1 MIVLSEE
8 AQRLTSTFRAYR
20 NDIDIYTEDNDKD
33 KEFYKV
39 LFKRLLKSEIVINDV
54 TPLGCK
60 DSVLKRC
67 AEEPDNNRK
76 KIFIVDGDI
85 TFIHGENLPTLK
97 NLYVLEGYCIEN
109 FLIDKETIIHFLYM
123 NCGTKSIEEIEGEL
137 NYNNWLSAYSVTF
150 IDLFIHFALIN
161 YFGGKFTLFNANKYH
176 VKEGE
181 EMLFKTEIVNADIAK
196 LKEEILELVDIDEYN
211 SKYADLTKKW
221 TLCIENLTTIV
232 SGKDYLIPLLLLKT
246 KQFKK
251 SKALPTL
258 EEIKFSL
265 VHSSNLSRLSNLK
278 QVIENL

>member
-1 MIVLSEE
+1 MIALSEE
-8 AQRLTSTFRAYR
+8 SQRLTSTFRAYR

-39 LFKRLLKSEIVINDV
+39 LFKRLLKSDIIINDI

-60 DSVLKRC
+60 DTVIKRC
-67 AEEPDNNRK
+67 DEEPDNGRK
-76 KIFIVDGDI
+76 KIFIVDGDVI
-85 TFIHGENLPTLK
+85 FIHGKNIPVLQ

-123 NCGTKSIEEIEGEL
+123 NCGTKPIEQIEIEL
-137 NYNNWLSAYSVTF
+137 NFNDWLNEYSTMF

-161 YFGGKFTLFNANKYH
+161 YFGGYFTLFNANKYH
-176 VKEGE
+176 VKQGE
-181 EMLFKTEIVNADIAK
+181 EMIFQTELVNADI
-196 LKEEILELVDIDEYN
+196 LKIKDEILKLVSIEDYNLKYEELNE
-211 SKYADLTKKW
+211 KW
-221 TLCIENLTTIV
+221 THCIENLTTIV

-246 KQFKK
+246 KQFRK

-265 VHSSNLSRLSNLK
+265 VHSSNLSKLSNLK

>member
-1 MIVLSEE
+1 MISLSEE
-8 AQRLTSTFRAYR
+8 PLRLTSTFRAYR

-39 LFKRLLKSEIVINDV
+39 LFKRLLKNEIIINDI

-60 DSVLKRC
+60 DSVIKRC
-67 AEEPDNNRK
+67 NEEPDNGRK
-76 KIFIVDGDI
+76 KIFIVDGDV
-85 TFIHGENLPTLK
+85 TFIHGNNIPVHK
-97 NLYVLEGYCIEN
+97 HLYVLEGYCIEN
-109 FLIDKETIIHFLYM
+109 FLIDKETIIHFIYM
-123 NCGTKSIEEIEGEL
+123 NCGTKPIEQIESEL
-137 NYNNWLSAYSVTF
+137 NYNDWLNKYSTMF

-161 YFGGKFTLFNANKYH
+161 YFGGYFTLFNANKYH

-181 EMLFKTEIVNADIAK
+181 EMVFKTELVKADILK
-196 LKEEILELVDIDEYN
+196 TKEEILKLVSIEDYN
-211 SKYADLTKKW
+211 LKYQDLTEKW
-221 TLCIENLTTIV
+221 SHCVENLTTIV

-265 VHSSNLSRLSNLK
+265 VYSSNLSKLSNLK
-278 QVIENL
+278 EVIENL

>member
-20 NDIDIYTEDNDKD
+20 NDIDIYTEDNNKD

-39 LFKRLLKSEIVINDV
+39 LFKRLLKSEIIINDI

-60 DSVLKRC
+60 DSVIKRC
-67 AEEPDNNRK
+67 DEEPDNGRK
-76 KIFIVDGDI
+76 KIFIVDGDV
-85 TFIHGENLPTLK
+85 TFIHGENIPTLK

-123 NCGTKSIEEIEGEL
+123 NCGTKPIEQIESEL
-137 NYNNWLSAYSVTF
+137 NYSNWLGEYSAMF

-161 YFGGKFTLFNANKYH
+161 YFGGYFTLFNANKYH
-176 VKEGE
+176 VKQGE
-181 EMLFKTEIVNADIAK
+181 EIVFQTELVNADILK
-196 LKEEILELVDIDEYN
+196 IKEEILQIVSIEEYTLKHEELNV
-211 SKYADLTKKW
+211 KW
-221 TLCIENLTTIV
+221 THCIENLTTIV

-278 QVIENL
+278 QRIESL

>member
-39 LFKRLLKSEIVINDV
+39 LFKRLLKSDIIINDV

-60 DSVLKRC
+60 DSVIKRC
-67 AEEPDNNRK
+67 TEEPDNNRK

-85 TFIHGENLPTLK
+85 TFIHGNNIPSLR
-97 NLYVLEGYCIEN
+97 NLYILEGYCIEN

-123 NCGTKSIEEIEGEL
+123 NCGTKSIEQIESEL
-137 NYNNWLSAYSVTF
+137 NYSDWLSEYSTMF
-150 IDLFIHFALIN
+150 IDLFIHFALMN
-161 YFGGKFTLFNANKYH
+161 YFGGNFTLFSANKYH
-176 VKEGE
+176 VKEGD
-181 EMLFKTEIVNADIAK
+181 EMVFKTELVNADILK
-196 LKEEILELVDIDEYN
+196 IKEEILELVSIESYN
-211 SKYADLTKKW
+211 SKYLDLTEKW
-221 TLCIENLTTIV
+221 THCIENLTTIV

-265 VHSSNLSRLSNLK
+265 VHSSNLSKLSNLK
-278 QVIENL
+278 QIIENL

>member
-39 LFKRLLKSEIVINDV
+39 LFRRLLKSEIVINDV

-85 TFIHGENLPTLK
+85 TFIHGNNIPALK

-123 NCGTKSIEEIEGEL
+123 NCGTKSIEQIEGEL
-137 NYNNWLSAYSVTF
+137 NYNNWLSVYSTTL
-150 IDLFIHFALIN
+150 IDLFIHFALMN
-161 YFGGKFTLFNANKYH
+161 YFGGNFTLFNANKYH

-181 EMLFKTEIVNADIAK
+181 EMLFKAEIVNADIAK
-196 LKEEILELVDIDEYN
+196 LKEGILELVRIDEYN
-211 SKYADLTKKW
+211 SKYTDLTKKW
-221 TLCIENLTTIV
+221 TICIENLTTIV

-265 VHSSNLSRLSNLK
+265 VHTSNLSRLSNLK

>member
-20 NDIDIYTEDNDKD
+20 NDIDIYTEDNNKD

-39 LFKRLLKSEIVINDV
+39 LFKRLLKNEIVINDV

-67 AEEPDNNRK
+67 AEEPENNRK

-85 TFIHGENLPTLK
+85 TFIHGNNVPALR

-123 NCGTKSIEEIEGEL
+123 NCGTKSIEQIEGEL
-137 NYNNWLSAYSVTF
+137 NYNNWLSAYSSTF
-150 IDLFIHFALIN
+150 IDLFIHFALMN
-161 YFGGKFTLFNANKYH
+161 YYGGKFTLFNANKYH
-176 VKEGE
+176 EKEGE
-181 EMLFKTEIVNADIAK
+181 EIVFKTEIVNADIAK
-196 LKEEILELVDIDEYN
+196 IKEDILELVSIEEYN
-211 SKYADLTKKW
+211 SKYADLTEKW
-221 TLCIENLTTIV
+221 TNCMDNLTTIV

-278 QVIENL
+278 QIIENL

>member
-67 AEEPDNNRK
+67 AEEPDNKRK

-137 NYNNWLSAYSVTF
+137 NYNNWLSAYSVAF

-176 VKEGE
+176 LKEGE

-211 SKYADLTKKW
+211 SKYAYLTKKW

>member
-1 MIVLSEE
+1 MITLSEE
-8 AQRLTSTFRAYR
+8 SKRLTSTFTAYR
-20 NDIDIYTEDNDKD
+20 NQIDIYTEDNYKD

-39 LFKRLLKSEIVINDV
+39 LFKRLLKKDIVINDI

-60 DSVLKRC
+60 DTVIKRC
-67 AEEPDNNRK
+67 IEEPDNGRK

-85 TFIHGENLPTLK
+85 TFIHGDNIPELK

-123 NCGTKSIEEIEGEL
+123 NCSTKPIEQIEVEL
-137 NYNNWLSAYSVTF
+137 NYDSWLAEYSIMF

-161 YFGGKFTLFNANKYH
+161 FFGGNFTLFNANKYH
-176 VKEGE
+176 IKEGE
-181 EMLFKTEIVNADIAK
+181 EMVFKTDLVNADI
-196 LKEEILELVDIDEYN
+196 LKIKTEILELVNINDYLK
-211 SKYADLTKKW
+211 KYEDLNTKW
-221 TLCIENLTTIV
+221 THCIENLTTIV

-246 KQFKK
+246 KEFKK
-251 SKALPTL
+251 SNALPTL

-265 VHSSNLSRLSNLK
+265 VHSSNLLKLSNLK

>member
-39 LFKRLLKSEIVINDV
+39 LFRRLLKSEIVINDV

-67 AEEPDNNRK
+67 AEEPENNRK

-85 TFIHGENLPTLK
+85 TFIHGDNVPALR

-123 NCGTKSIEEIEGEL
+123 NCGTKSIEQIEGEL
-137 NYNNWLSAYSVTF
+137 NYNNWLSAYSTTF
-150 IDLFIHFALIN
+150 IDLFIHFAIMN

-176 VKEGE
+176 EKEGE

-196 LKEEILELVDIDEYN
+196 IKQDILELVSIEEYN
-211 SKYADLTKKW
+211 SKYADLTEKW
-221 TLCIENLTTIV
+221 TSCIDNLTTIV

-265 VHSSNLSRLSNLK
+265 VHSSNLNRLSHLK
-278 QVIENL
+278 QIIENL